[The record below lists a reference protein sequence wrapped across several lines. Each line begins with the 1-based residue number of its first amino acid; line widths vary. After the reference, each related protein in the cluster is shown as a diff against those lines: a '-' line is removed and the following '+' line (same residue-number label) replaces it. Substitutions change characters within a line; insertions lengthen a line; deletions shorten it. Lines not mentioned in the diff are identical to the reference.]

1 MVTTFAH
8 RTILLW
14 SQTIFP
20 WELVFLV
27 SLQLFHESSFLS
39 NSFSYTLPLFPFMS
53 VVKSSWATDSTSSY
67 GWYTSFDQSHSR
79 TYSLTLPLLGD
90 TLKMKMQELSGILL
104 LSKKASQRETPSL
117 RMHWYIPEA
126 ATISADDI
134 IIREIAITAFCF
146 FWSE

>member
-1 MVTTFAH
+1 MLKSEDKKMVTTFAH

-104 LSKKASQRETPSL
+104 LSKKA
-117 RMHWYIPEA
+117 MPEWN
-126 ATISADDI
+126 TIFKNALI
-134 IIREIAITAFCF
+134 EYQKQLILAPTI
-146 FWSE
+146 